1 MQNIILIL
9 SKGLAVLCAL
19 LVSILYANSSSAQDA
34 QSPNI
39 KEENRGLTPFI
50 PFIPRITAKL
60 ENLVRNV

>member
-1 MQNIILIL
+1 MQNMNLIL

-50 PFIPRITAKL
+50 PRITAKL